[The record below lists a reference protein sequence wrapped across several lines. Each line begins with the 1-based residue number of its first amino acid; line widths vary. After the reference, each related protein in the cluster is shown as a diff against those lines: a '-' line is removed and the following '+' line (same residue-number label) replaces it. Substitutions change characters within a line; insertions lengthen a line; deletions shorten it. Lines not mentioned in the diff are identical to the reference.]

1 MMGAGGARLC
11 DCPSRSKRI
20 CSATVPNM
28 KTFHDVSRRATL
40 GRSLSLVVALV
51 LGFTL
56 HTTVAADKTPV
67 PVTVAFEKAA
77 GDDGPYVMTVTNSSS
92 DALTVQIS
100 VHQSVKSHNRPMN
113 VNHPEETIAAGGST
127 NVKGLAAHDKVK
139 ITSKGHTEVEI
150 VVPGSE

>member
-1 MMGAGGARLC
+1 
-11 DCPSRSKRI
+11 
-20 CSATVPNM
+20 M
-28 KTFHDVSRRATL
+28 KTTPVASFSATL
-40 GRSLSLVVALV
+40 GRFLSLAAALA
-51 LGFTL
+51 LGLAL
-56 HTTVAADKTPV
+56 HTTVAAEKSAV

-77 GDDGPYVMTVTNSSS
+77 GDDGPYVATVTNTSSES
-92 DALTVQIS
+92 LTVQIS

-139 ITSKGHTEVEI
+139 IASKGHTEVEI